1 MTVSFALQKDSSYM
15 RSHSLIVYFSA
26 LVIGVLFR
34 KLFLDQCIQ
43 GYSPLPLLLDLEY
56 LFVCFF
62 KDLFF
67 IYMSA
72 LQLSSDTHQKNA
84 SDPITDRCEPLCG
97 CWELN
102 SGRLE
107 DQSVLLTSEPS
118 LQTWSRLVVVVVV
131 VLGFLNYYYSL

>member
-72 LQLSSDTHQKNA
+72 LQLSSDTH
-84 SDPITDRCEPLCG
+84 
-97 CWELN
+97 
-102 SGRLE
+102 
-107 DQSVLLTSEPS
+107 
-118 LQTWSRLVVVVVV
+118 
-131 VLGFLNYYYSL
+131 